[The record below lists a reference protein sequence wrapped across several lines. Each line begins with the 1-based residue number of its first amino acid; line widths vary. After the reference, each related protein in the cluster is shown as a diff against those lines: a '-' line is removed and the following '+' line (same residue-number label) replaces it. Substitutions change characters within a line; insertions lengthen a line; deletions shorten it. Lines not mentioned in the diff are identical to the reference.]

1 MANRPGDFQSA
12 QMPVTT
18 LIGGYNTVQGNVQ
31 AAMQAISATKDVDV
45 SQYMALQIA
54 MNQLTQIGTLITTT
68 VSSLNHLVV
77 SAIQAMQSR

>member
-1 MANRPGDFQSA
+1 M
-12 QMPVTT
+12 
-18 LIGGYNTVQGNVQ
+18 QGNVQ